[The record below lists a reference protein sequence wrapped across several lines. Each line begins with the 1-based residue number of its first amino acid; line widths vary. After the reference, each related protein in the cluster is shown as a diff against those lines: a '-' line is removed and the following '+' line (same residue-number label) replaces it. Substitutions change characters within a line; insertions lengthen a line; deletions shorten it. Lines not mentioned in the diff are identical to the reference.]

1 MWTQHRNRPSW
12 TGAGAGPGVAGR
24 ARRPPPPT
32 ACPRALRLR
41 PLPSAPQPRLLVL
54 FLPNSAPASSVSPV
68 PPPGPRTL
76 QPGVTVLS
84 LAPPAPLQ
92 PQVPPPGT
100 PRFPATPNSW
110 GWTNQLCCL
119 LPLGLCT
126 CRSLSRLWLQ
136 SNTHPPVRT
145 WWGGCS
151 PRPSEAAPGSVSG
164 RDAPGSDDSPADK
177 GPPSRTSRL
186 SF

>member
-1 MWTQHRNRPSW
+1 MQLGRCGHSTKTVRHGQEP
-12 TGAGAGPGVAGR
+12 GPGPGVAGR

-54 FLPNSAPASSVSPV
+54 FLPNPAPASSVSPV

-110 GWTNQLCCL
+110 GLDKPAVLSPAPGTLHMPFP
-119 LPLGLCT
+119 LPPLA
-126 CRSLSRLWLQ
+126 SVQ
-136 SNTHPPVRT
+136 HPPTSQDLVGRLLTTSLRGGPRVRL
-145 WWGGCS
+145 
-151 PRPSEAAPGSVSG
+151 RP
-164 RDAPGSDDSPADK
+164 
-177 GPPSRTSRL
+177 
-186 SF
+186 